1 MPILTRASA
10 RSKERFAACYKAYF
24 VHYSINKVTVSGDD
38 VKSVTR
44 KSDQRAKTTVK
55 PKKTK

>member
-38 VKSVTR
+38 VKWMPE
-44 KSDQRAKTTVK
+44 K
-55 PKKTK
+55 PVNEQKRR